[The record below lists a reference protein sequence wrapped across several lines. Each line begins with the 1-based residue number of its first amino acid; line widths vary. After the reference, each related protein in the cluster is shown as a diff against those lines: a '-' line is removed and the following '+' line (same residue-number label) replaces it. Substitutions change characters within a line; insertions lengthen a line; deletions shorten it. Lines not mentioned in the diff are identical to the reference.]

1 MNWGDKMKK
10 IKVGK
15 VVNTHGIKGEIR
27 ILSGFQFKD
36 KVFKVNNSLIIGD
49 KEYIIKSYRVH
60 KMFDM
65 VTLEGY
71 NNINDVLFLL
81 KKDVYFDEDN
91 LLLNDNEVLDDELL
105 EFKVINNKGEV
116 GEVLEVFYASSTNKI
131 IRVKFNK
138 EYLVPYR
145 EPFVVNINKNN
156 KEIVIEL
163 LEGME

>member
-1 MNWGDKMKK
+1 MNWGDNMKK

-27 ILSGFQFKD
+27 ILSDFQFKD
-36 KVFKVNNSLIIGD
+36 KVFKINNSIIIGD

-65 VTLEGY
+65 VTLDGY

-116 GEVLEVFYASSTNKI
+116 GEVLEVFYASATNKI
-131 IRVKFNK
+131 IRIKFDK

-145 EPFVVNINKNN
+145 EPFVVKINKNN

>member
-1 MNWGDKMKK
+1 MNWGVKMKK

-15 VVNTHGIKGEIR
+15 IVNTHGIKGEIR
-27 ILSGFQFKD
+27 ILSDFQFKD

-65 VTLEGY
+65 VTFDGY

-81 KKDVYFDEDN
+81 KKDVYFDEDK
-91 LLLNDNEVLDDELL
+91 LILNDSEVLDDELL
-105 EFKVINNKGEV
+105 TYKVISNKGEV
-116 GEVLEVFYASSTNKI
+116 GEVLEVFFASATNKL
-131 IRVKFNK
+131 IRVKFQK
-138 EYLVPYR
+138 EYLIPYR
-145 EPFVVNINKNN
+145 EPFVVSIEKNN

>member
-1 MNWGDKMKK
+1 MNWGDNMRKVN
-10 IKVGK
+10 VGK

-27 ILSGFQFKD
+27 ILSDFQFKD

-71 NNINDVLFLL
+71 DNINDVLFLL
-81 KKDVYFDEDN
+81 KKDVYVDEDK
-91 LLLNDNEVLDDELL
+91 LMLNDDEILDDDLL
-105 EFKVINNKGEV
+105 TYKAINNKGEV
-116 GEVLEVFYASSTNKI
+116 GEVIEVFYASATNKLL
-131 IRVKFNK
+131 RVDFGKK
-138 EYLVPYR
+138 YIVPYR
-145 EPFVVNINKNN
+145 DPFVVSIDKNK

>member
-1 MNWGDKMKK
+1 MNWGDNMKK

-27 ILSGFQFKD
+27 ILSDFQFKD

-65 VTLEGY
+65 VTFDGY

-81 KKDVYFDEDN
+81 KKDVYFDEDK
-91 LLLNDNEVLDDELL
+91 LILNDSEVLDDELL
-105 EFKVINNKGEV
+105 TYKVISNKGEV
-116 GEVLEVFYASSTNKI
+116 GEVLEVFFASATNKL
-131 IRVKFNK
+131 IRVKFQK
-138 EYLVPYR
+138 EYLIPYR
-145 EPFVVNINKNN
+145 EPFVVSIDKNK

>member
-1 MNWGDKMKK
+1 MNWGDKMNK

-27 ILSGFQFKD
+27 ILSDFQFKD

-49 KEYIIKSYRVH
+49 KSYVIKSYRVH

-65 VTLEGY
+65 VTLEGF

-81 KKDVYFDEDN
+81 KKDVYFDEDS

-105 EFKVINNKGEV
+105 TYKVINNKGEV
-116 GEVLEVFYASSTNKI
+116 GEVLEVFFASATNKI
-131 IRVKFNK
+131 IRVKFDK

-145 EPFVVNINKNN
+145 EPFVVSIEKNK